1 MKKNKNAIVVL
12 ALAAYTLIMAVFGYI
27 KGSASLEQIL
37 LTVGGMAVLLCV
49 LWFLLRKKAEIQN
62 RHKVSGEQEK
72 KELREE

>member
-1 MKKNKNAIVVL
+1 MKKNKNAIIVL

-72 KELREE
+72 KS

>member
-1 MKKNKNAIVVL
+1 MKKNKNAIIVL

-62 RHKVSGEQEK
+62 RYKAPGEQEK
-72 KELREE
+72 KERRE